1 MANEANKLSDSTNKT
16 DRVTAKRA
24 ENTEPALP
32 SPVTDESVATSPS
45 SGNITSSAEPIQTS
59 IESDTKTM
67 VADGDKLISN
77 NTAQAISE
85 SQGAPDVS
93 SHQNSATTEPE
104 IDGSN
109 SIAEKAS
116 TVKETKIKET
126 SSIPTLEVPNS
137 DQTPLPEKETPPK
150 SETSTR
156 AEKSAPKKSSK
167 IAPAPENPTAS
178 PAKDAIESSLQQ
190 VSEPTVKSTPAGRAP
205 NDPRVARNRG
215 KGKQESETKS

>member
-1 MANEANKLSDSTNKT
+1 
-16 DRVTAKRA
+16 
-24 ENTEPALP
+24 
-32 SPVTDESVATSPS
+32 
-45 SGNITSSAEPIQTS
+45 
-59 IESDTKTM
+59 
-67 VADGDKLISN
+67 
-77 NTAQAISE
+77 
-85 SQGAPDVS
+85 VS
-93 SHQNSATTEPE
+93 SHQDSATTEPE

-126 SSIPTLEVPNS
+126 SSITTLEVPNS
-137 DQTPLPEKETPPK
+137 NQTPLPEKETPPK

-156 AEKSAPKKSSK
+156 AKISAPKKSTK

-205 NDPRVARNRG
+205 NDPRIARKRG
-215 KGKQESETKS
+215 KGKQESKTKS

>member
-1 MANEANKLSDSTNKT
+1 MANEANKLSGSTNKT
-16 DRVTAKRA
+16 DRVAAKRDG
-24 ENTEPALP
+24 NTEPALA
-32 SPVTDESVATSPS
+32 SPLTDESVATSPS
-45 SGNITSSAEPIQTS
+45 SSNITSSAGPIQTS

-67 VADGDKLISN
+67 VADGGKLISDN
-77 NTAQAISE
+77 AAQAISE

-93 SHQNSATTEPE
+93 SHQDSTTEPE

-109 SIAEKAS
+109 SIADKAS

-126 SSIPTLEVPNS
+126 SSITTLEEPNS
-137 DQTPLPEKETPPK
+137 NQTPLPKKETPPK
-150 SETSTR
+150 SEASTR

-178 PAKDAIESSLQQ
+178 PAKDAIEGSLQQ

-205 NDPRVARNRG
+205 NDPRVARKRG